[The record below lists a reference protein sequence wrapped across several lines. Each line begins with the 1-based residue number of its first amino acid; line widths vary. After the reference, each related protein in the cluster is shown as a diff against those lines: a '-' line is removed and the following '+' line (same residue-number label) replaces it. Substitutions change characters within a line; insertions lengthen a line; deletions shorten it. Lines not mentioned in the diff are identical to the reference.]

1 LTRFDRYLLSQLLA
15 LFGFFSLVLVAVYW
29 VNRAVGLFDQLI
41 GDGQSALVFLE
52 FTALTLPNV
61 IRLVLPVSAFAAGV
75 YVANRLTRESELVVM
90 QATGFS
96 PWRLARPVF
105 YFGLVV
111 AAMIAVL
118 MNIVVPASRITL
130 AERSREIEANVTARF
145 LREGTFL
152 HPTPGVTFYIREIA
166 ATGELLD
173 VFLSDARDP
182 ASRVTYSA
190 LRALV
195 VSGDSGP
202 KLIMFDGMAQ
212 SMDRASSHLTV
223 TRFADLTYD
232 IAGFMADSGPRG
244 RSSEE
249 LPTRDLLRADPAL
262 AAELGTT
269 RAVLLQE
276 GHSRISNPLLGL
288 AAPLIGFSAL
298 LVGAFSRFGLWR
310 QVLGAVIL
318 LVVVQF
324 ADNLG
329 AQTVLRDPRL
339 WPVQYLSA
347 VLGLGVTVALLAAAA
362 RPHFPARRMAR
373 PPGSAA

>member
-1 LTRFDRYLLSQLLA
+1 
-15 LFGFFSLVLVAVYW
+15 
-29 VNRAVGLFDQLI
+29 
-41 GDGQSALVFLE
+41 
-52 FTALTLPNV
+52 
-61 IRLVLPVSAFAAGV
+61 
-75 YVANRLTRESELVVM
+75 
-90 QATGFS
+90 
-96 PWRLARPVF
+96 
-105 YFGLVV
+105 
-111 AAMIAVL
+111 
-118 MNIVVPASRITL
+118 
-130 AERSREIEANVTARF
+130 
-145 LREGTFL
+145 
-152 HPTPGVTFYIREIA
+152 VTFYIREIA

-182 ASRVTYSA
+182 ASRITYSA
-190 LRALV
+190 LRALI

-329 AQTVLRDPRL
+329 AQTVLRDQRL

-347 VLGLGVTVALLAAAA
+347 VLGLGVAVALLAAAA
-362 RPHFPARRMAR
+362 KPHFPARRMSR
-373 PPGSAA
+373 PLGSAA